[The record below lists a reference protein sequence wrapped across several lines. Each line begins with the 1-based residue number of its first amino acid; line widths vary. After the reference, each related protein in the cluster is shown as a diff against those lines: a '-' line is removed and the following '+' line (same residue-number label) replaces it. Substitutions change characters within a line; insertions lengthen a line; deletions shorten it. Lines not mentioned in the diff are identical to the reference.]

1 MFLSLK
7 KPYLLGVLGNFGCF
21 SSVILLNL
29 SFYYFKILN
38 MSVRNPLKIVI
49 ICLFTAL
56 AFSFQSCKTGEGCQ
70 LEDKYQAKTDKDGN
84 LSMKKGKSGLWSKKQ
99 KKKMR
104 K

>member
-1 MFLSLK
+1 MASK
-7 KPYLLGVLGNFGCF
+7 NP
-21 SSVILLNL
+21 
-29 SFYYFKILN
+29 FKIL
-38 MSVRNPLKIVI
+38 VFCI
-49 ICLFTAL
+49 FTAS
-56 AFSFQSCKTGEGCQ
+56 AFSIQSCKTGEGCQ